1 MMKTHRKNTNWPYM
15 AILMCLFALSL
26 TTPRHWRNYVRKNAN
41 RHVSAVT
48 GTSGARPAPIAEP
61 RAAAASPRAPASS
74 VQPTAEAVM
83 VDAPMRSPSVS
94 SEISDEL
101 ADSPPAESVAAP
113 SALVRSP
120 QPELSVHSLA
130 QPQWVSASEKI
141 TRLNTVDPLP
151 RLNRTPSIQPLL
163 AQPPIAPNPGGVA
176 PDDIADSNID
186 VAEVQPVRSAS
197 LPQSV
202 TLIER
207 LENLEVNGECS
218 LWAYE
223 VIDLLEQLATLD
235 ADDRN
240 SIDENLKS
248 LRKAVADADRAAE
261 EAEKVD
267 DPEAASRLRHARY
280 ALLRRLDVWQQ
291 AGQAEVA
298 AEVTRSPSS
307 AEVFRNISQSSD
319 EVARAASQTK
329 MGGLWK
335 RYLMLDE
342 LRRLASEP
350 GESAIARRR
359 QVARRVLFRA
369 ESPGLSET
377 QRRFTA
383 IPSVKRLKTHLR
395 YWAAEDVDVAK
406 LLADVEQFEQ
416 DRSADAARRV
426 AETYQRIRWSP
437 VQAERDLAER
447 IAKHYRNA
455 NVRLAVTDR
464 FLNLMLPRIEL
475 KRGTINDTFLGNR
488 VHGRKVWT
496 TQLRTRLLPSR
507 RRLRFALEAHG
518 EIRSRTTALNSQATF
533 HSRGVSRYHAGKL
546 IQVGPRGMRLWPA
559 IADVQSDSDLEDV
572 ETSYDG
578 MWLIGSIAKN
588 YARDQHEQM
597 HDEAMSEVNGKIRRE
612 ATRYLD
618 AQVDRQIN
626 KFKTAFATHVLDPL
640 KHLSLR
646 PQPIQLVTTKERMV
660 SRVRLATVHQLG
672 AFTPRPRAPGDS
684 LLSLQ
689 IHESAPGNIIE
700 QLDLDG
706 RTFTL
711 RELRRWVHEKTGRT
725 GRPNS
730 AQPTRTD
737 PLPAD
742 IEEELPEDVSITFAD
757 HQAVQIRFAE
767 GRVVVT
773 LNVKQLDTPN
783 RRIKNFTVEA
793 AYQLDSEGLEAK
805 LVRKDALRL
814 SGKKRINMRGL
825 IVLRGIF
832 GTVFSKN
839 RPVELLGRQFSSRP
853 GLEDVTVTQL
863 VVRSGWIG
871 LAIGPRRHARL
882 VKPRPVVGQNT
893 E

>member
-1 MMKTHRKNTNWPYM
+1 MMRTHRKNTNWPYVV
-15 AILMCLFALSL
+15 ILMCLFQLSV
-26 TTPRHWRNYVRKNAN
+26 TSPRHWRNYVRK
-41 RHVSAVT
+41 
-48 GTSGARPAPIAEP
+48 
-61 RAAAASPRAPASS
+61 ASS
-74 VQPTAEAVM
+74 VQPAAEAVM
-83 VDAPMRSPSVS
+83 VDAPMPSPSVS
-94 SEISDEL
+94 SEISGGV

-120 QPELSVHSLA
+120 QHELSVHSLA

-151 RLNRTPSIQPLL
+151 RSNHTPSIQPLL

-176 PDDIADSNID
+176 PDDIADSDIADSDID

-223 VIDLLEQLATLD
+223 VIDLLEQLATLE

-261 EAEKVD
+261 EAEKID
-267 DPEAASRLRHARY
+267 DPEAASQLRHARY

-291 AGQAEVA
+291 AGQVEVA
-298 AEVTRSPSS
+298 AEVTTPPSS
-307 AEVFRNISQSSD
+307 AEVFRNISQSAD
-319 EVARAASQTK
+319 EVTRAASLTK

-342 LRRLASEP
+342 LRRLASERS
-350 GESAIARRR
+350 ESAIARRR

-377 QRRFTA
+377 QRRFTES
-383 IPSVKRLKTHLR
+383 PSVKRLKTHLR

-464 FLNLMLPRIEL
+464 FLNLMLPRIEPKL
-475 KRGTINDTFLGNR
+475 GTINDTFLGNR
-488 VHGRKVWT
+488 VHGRKVLT
-496 TQLRTRLLPSR
+496 TKLRARFLPSH

-518 EIRSRTTALNSQATF
+518 EVHSRTTASSAQATF

-559 IADVQSDSDLEDV
+559 IADVQSDSELEDV

-597 HDEAMSEVNGKIRRE
+597 HDEAMNEVNRKIRRE
-612 ATRYLD
+612 ATRHLD

-660 SRVRLATVHQLG
+660 SRVRLATAHQLG

-730 AQPTRTD
+730 AEPTRTD

-793 AYQLDSEGLEAK
+793 AYQLESEGLEAK
-805 LVRKDALRL
+805 LVRKDAIRL

-853 GLEDVTVTQL
+853 GLDDVTVTQL
-863 VVRSGWIG
+863 VVRNGWIG
-871 LAIGPRRHARL
+871 MAIGPRRHARL
-882 VKPRPVVGQNT
+882 VKPRPVVGQHT